1 MRVMDIKRFAVH
13 DGDGIRTTV
22 FLKGCPLRCK
32 WCHNPEGLQ
41 SHPQIA
47 YYAHKCVSCGNC
59 ADLCKAN
66 VFFGGIHTYQRQDC
80 IACGKCEAVCPQK
93 AFQFYGREYTAREVL
108 DVVMEDV
115 LFYEASNGG
124 MTLSGGECLL
134 QADACRELLVLA
146 KERGLNTAVD
156 TCGCVPWEHFEKVL
170 PYTDTFLY
178 DVKAFDEAVHKR
190 CTGVS
195 NQRILE
201 NLRKLDEHG
210 ARIEIRIPYVPGYND
225 DQMEKIAAFL
235 AELDHITRIKL
246 LPVHTF
252 TDTKYGALGYEN
264 PMQDIVVPAA
274 EEMERARE
282 VFASKGLPVII
293 G

>member
-1 MRVMDIKRFAVH
+1 MKIMDIKRFAVH

-41 SHPQIA
+41 MQTQMA
-47 YYAHKCVSCGNC
+47 YYAHKCVSCGSC
-59 ADLCKAN
+59 GDMCKAN
-66 VFFGGIHTYQRQDC
+66 VFSGGIHTYQRQDC
-80 IACGKCEAVCPQK
+80 VACGKCEAVCPQK
-93 AFQFYGREYTAREVL
+93 AFQLYGREYTAREVL

-124 MTLSGGECLL
+124 MTLSGGECLM
-134 QADACRELLVLA
+134 QADACRELLMLA
-146 KERGLNTAVD
+146 REQGINTAVD

-178 DVKAFDEAVHKR
+178 DVKAFDEAVHQR

-201 NLRKLDEHG
+201 NLRKLDDLG

-225 DQMEKIAAFL
+225 DQMEKIAEFL
-235 AELDHITRIKL
+235 AELKQITRIKL

-252 TDTKYGALGYEN
+252 TDTKYTALGYEN
-264 PMQDIVVPAA
+264 PMQDIVVPRA
-274 EEMERARE
+274 EEMEQAKE
-282 VFASKGLPVII
+282 VFMAKGLPAVI